1 MRDPSVV
8 QTRTDINSN
17 CVYVWGTD
25 RNTSAYWA
33 YMAPSDV
40 QIAGIVL
47 GRAGSNAAA
56 RFQYHHGDGTKNWR
70 LIIEGD
76 TAYRWYA
83 SGFLPEGNATQNLGS
98 TGSRWALGY
107 ISEVRLG
114 DGTVRVLTGA
124 GSPEGSVTAPVGSL
138 YTRTDGGAGTTLYV
152 KESGSGNTGWV
163 GK

>member
-1 MRDPSVV
+1 NSVFYDNISEPCTFTNNTLDKRIQGNSVEFADRGNFSYYDSTARRVWWGRDWYG
-8 QTRTDINSN
+8 TDINSN

-47 GRAGSNAAA
+47 GRGGSNAAA

-70 LIIEGD
+70 LVIENA

-83 SGFLPEGNATQNLGS
+83 SGF
-98 TGSRWALGY
+98 
-107 ISEVRLG
+107 
-114 DGTVRVLTGA
+114 
-124 GSPEGSVTAPVGSL
+124 
-138 YTRTDGGAGTTLYV
+138 
-152 KESGSGNTGWV
+152 
-163 GK
+163 